1 MQKAR
6 RHPGYTMGLRPLVG
20 TRFQNLFHSPRRG
33 SFHISLA
40 LLFAIG
46 HQGVLSLA
54 RWSALLHARFHG
66 SGATRDLRLES
77 TVFRLQDYHLLWP
90 AFPDGSAK
98 QWIGNS
104 IALLLKC
111 WQIPQPPHC
120 NASRLTQHGFGL
132 VPFRSPLLG
141 ESMSLSFPA
150 GTEMGQFPA
159 FPTQHYG
166 FMPRSRGASSCRFRI
181 SDTPGSTPAYG
192 S

>member
-33 SFHISLA
+33 SFHLSLA

-46 HQGVLSLA
+46 HQEVLSLA

-77 TVFRLQDYHLLWP
+77 TAFRLQDCHLLWP
-90 AFPDGSAK
+90 AFPDGSTK

-111 WQIPQPPHC
+111 RQVPQPPDC
-120 NASRLTQHGFGL
+120 NASRLDT
-132 VPFRSPLLG
+132 VRVWARPF
-141 ESMSLSFPA
+141 SLAATGGVDVSFL
-150 GTEMGQFPA
+150 
-159 FPTQHYG
+159 
-166 FMPRSRGASSCRFRI
+166 SCR
-181 SDTPGSTPAYG
+181 Y
-192 S
+192 